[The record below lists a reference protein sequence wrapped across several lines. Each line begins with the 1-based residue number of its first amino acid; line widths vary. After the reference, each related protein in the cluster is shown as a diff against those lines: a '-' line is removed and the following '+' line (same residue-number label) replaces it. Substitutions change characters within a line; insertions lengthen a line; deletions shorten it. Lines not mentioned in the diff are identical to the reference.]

1 MAVDMLQHI
10 NIHVADVDR
19 SKQFYTRVLGLRV
32 GPRPPV
38 ASVGYWLYLGDQP
51 LIHLVQ
57 RPAAGNL
64 PTAGNGAVDH
74 VAFHGIDLDA
84 TRRLLKADGVSFHE
98 TVIPRD
104 GTIQLFV
111 HDPDGVKIELNFDSP
126 WA

>member
-10 NIHVADVDR
+10 NIHVADVER

-84 TRRLLKADGVSFHE
+84 TRRLLQADGLSFHE

-111 HDPDGVKIELNFDSP
+111 HDPDGVKIELNFDSCP
-126 WA
+126 P